1 MARKTEI
8 QIQYAPSDVISALKF
23 EPTNNQFLIAS
34 SWDCSVRLY
43 DTVNNNMRQKYLHNS
58 PVLDVAFQDST
69 HTASGGLDN
78 QLKFYDL
85 NTHSEAILGSHDD
98 AIKCVEYSTK
108 VNGIVTGS
116 WDKTVKLWDSREK
129 NCCGTYEQSNG
140 KVYSMSVV
148 EEKLVVA
155 TSERKVLIWD
165 LRNMGNYIMRRESS
179 LKYQTRCLRCF
190 PNKEGYVMSSIEGR
204 VAVEYFDPDAEV
216 QKKKFAFKCHRVKEN
231 NVELIYPVNA
241 ISFHNVYNT
250 FATGGSDGFVGIWDG
265 FNKKRL
271 CQFHHYDSSIAA
283 LAFSNDGG
291 TLAIG
296 CSYLDELETPPNPVP
311 DPAIYVRYV
320 NEQETKPK

>member
-1 MARKTEI
+1 M
-8 QIQYAPSDVISALKF
+8 
-23 EPTNNQFLIAS
+23 
-34 SWDCSVRLY
+34 
-43 DTVNNNMRQKYLHNS
+43 
-58 PVLDVAFQDST
+58 
-69 HTASGGLDN
+69 DN

-85 NTHSEAILGSHDD
+85 NTHTEAILGNHDD
-98 AIKCVEYSTK
+98 AIKCVEYSSK

-116 WDKTVKLWDSREK
+116 WDKTVRIWDTRDK
-129 NCCGTYEQSNG
+129 NCVGTYEQSNG

-204 VAVEYFDPDAEV
+204 VAVEYFDPDPEV

-250 FATGGSDGFVGIWDG
+250 FATGGSDGFVSIWDG

-283 LAFSNDGG
+283 LAFSNDGS

-296 CSYLDELETPPNPVP
+296 CSYLDELENPPNPVP
-311 DPAIYVRYV
+311 EPAIYVRYV